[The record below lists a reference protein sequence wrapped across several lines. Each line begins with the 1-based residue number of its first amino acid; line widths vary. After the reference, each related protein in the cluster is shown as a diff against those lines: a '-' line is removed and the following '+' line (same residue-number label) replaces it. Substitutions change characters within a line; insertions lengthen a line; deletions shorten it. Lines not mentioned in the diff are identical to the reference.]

1 MDPPTPSDTVNNSA
15 FSYSPSQ
22 NKPRCF
28 ACNRKLNLVEQSA
41 GVCKC
46 KQVFCA
52 KHRCVRKTPAE
63 TERDRCHPC
72 GFDYLS
78 EQKQLLT
85 EQNPV
90 IKFDK
95 LKFI

>member
-1 MDPPTPSDTVNNSA
+1 MDPHTPSHTPPTPSD
-15 FSYSPSQ
+15 
-22 NKPRCF
+22 KPRCF
-28 ACNRKLNLVEQSA
+28 TCNRKLNLVEQSA
-41 GVCKC
+41 GICKC

-63 TERDRCHPC
+63 AEQNRCHPC
-72 GFDYLS
+72 GFDYLQ

-90 IKFDK
+90 IKFEK
-95 LKFI
+95 LRFI